1 MNTLLLTFFGGGIVS
16 LRLTHPIHSVVIS
29 KYTYKQQWAATVQCP
44 RSCQGFGGLAQGPS
58 VVAIS
63 VERRAVATFPNPNC
77 LLVGI
82 QTSDLLI
89 TCSLLQLLAHHFDA
103 NERMSSGCQ

>member
-1 MNTLLLTFFGGGIVS
+1 MNTLLLTFFGGGMVS
-16 LRLTHPIHSVVIS
+16 LRLTHPIHSVVIR

-89 TCSLLQLLAHHFDA
+89 TSSLLQLLPHHFDA
-103 NERMSSGCQ
+103 NDPVSE